1 MAYNNL
7 IRKRNTNM
15 SETLEKIKEIVAKQ
29 LEVDPSKVVPEA
41 NFMKDLEAD
50 SLDVVELVMKFETE
64 FDIDIDDQVASQIET
79 VHLNLRIHSPQIKTK
94 VSGIFGKY
102 LHLPGPL
109 ISRT

>member
-29 LEVDPSKVVPEA
+29 LEVDASRVVPEA

-79 VHLNLRIHSPQIKTK
+79 VQDALEYIER
-94 VSGIFGKY
+94 F
-102 LHLPGPL
+102 
-109 ISRT
+109 RAD

>member
-64 FDIDIDDQVASQIET
+64 FDIEIDDQVASKIET
-79 VHLNLRIHSPQIKTK
+79 VQQALEYIEE
-94 VSGIFGKY
+94 F
-102 LHLPGPL
+102 
-109 ISRT
+109 RTN